1 MGVRILITKDGEEV
15 MYDSVTMTAFGPV
28 FDDDTFDY
36 GLDEFIRWMEREYS
50 VKNLYWLYRTEE
62 LRFDTYYLEW
72 LMEMR
77 KEAA

>member
-62 LRFDTYYLEW
+62 LRFDSYYQEW